1 MEVTDFRAW
10 LDSTGQ
16 EMMDKNSFFIDQV
29 SECGQ
34 SMEML
39 VDGIKIKIEM
49 AEGRPFALEQK
60 DHQNS
65 KIFESWS
72 SIVNDKL
79 SSMEVPPGLPG
90 FTYLFEKYVLAK
102 SKQSH
107 NQEEMVDSDQEE
119 N

>member
-39 VDGIKIKIEM
+39 VDGIKIMITM
-49 AEGRPFALEQK
+49 LEGRPVALEQK

-65 KIFESWS
+65 KVFEKWS
-72 SIVNDKL
+72 SIVN
-79 SSMEVPPGLPG
+79 
-90 FTYLFEKYVLAK
+90 EKF
-102 SKQSH
+102 
-107 NQEEMVDSDQEE
+107 
-119 N
+119 